1 MSEKL
6 FTPHD
11 SNSQYNILNELKLIL
26 LKDRD
31 NLSERVV
38 RAEKLLSAFSNIF
51 ATKHTGRVFI
61 YLLERGACTSYI
73 LQVHLDISVANTYR
87 CLRRLE
93 KLGFSH
99 QIRRIPKHLNKKGGP
114 RPFVWA
120 LTGATTNDIASA
132 IQLHYRSQSPKYRV
146 AEELASTFL
155 TDYIFKRG
163 IDEIGYSELRDY
175 VRTHNL
181 PFVTS
186 DIAEI
191 AADYLT
197 EQGVK
202 VWR

>member
-1 MSEKL
+1 MDDKL
-6 FTPHD
+6 LSLED

-26 LKDRD
+26 LKSGT

-38 RAEKLLSAFSNIF
+38 RAEKLLSAFSTIF
-51 ATKHTGRVFI
+51 ATKHTGRIFL
-61 YLLERGACTSYI
+61 YLLEHGACTSYT
-73 LQVHLDISVANTYR
+73 LQVHLDISETNTYK
-87 CLRRLE
+87 CLKRLE

-99 QIRRIPKHLNKKGGP
+99 QIRRIPKHRNKRGGP

-120 LTGATTNDIASA
+120 LTGATTNDVANA

-146 AEELASTFL
+146 AEEVASTFL

-163 IDEIGYSELRDY
+163 IEEIGYSELRDY
-175 VRTHNL
+175 VRTHDF

-197 EQGVK
+197 QQGVK